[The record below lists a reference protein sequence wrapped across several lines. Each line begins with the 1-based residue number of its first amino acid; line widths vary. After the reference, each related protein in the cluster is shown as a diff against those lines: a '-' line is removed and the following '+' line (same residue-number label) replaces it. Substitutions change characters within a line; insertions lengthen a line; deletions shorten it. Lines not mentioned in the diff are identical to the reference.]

1 MQCNELPDTHI
12 NTCTNTLPNWVVQSV
27 DGASGPTLSCSHCS
41 QSGLEPVVRLLLL
54 ISISLSPLSICFLR
68 ACSSRLAAG
77 GYNVGKTSWWE
88 VLSCDPWYAALA
100 AAMGTVRKPGSGWD
114 TGGKLFLLSAMTH
127 KRKYHFKHLICSNSQ
142 PELELSTRL
151 REILIYL
158 ETS

>member
-27 DGASGPTLSCSHCS
+27 DGAGGPTLSCSHCS
-41 QSGLEPVVRLLLL
+41 QSGVEPVVR
-54 ISISLSPLSICFLR
+54 IAASHINFSFSSLYLFS
-68 ACSSRLAAG
+68 ACLQQSAG

-142 PELELSTRL
+142 PELELSMRL
-151 REILIYL
+151 HEILIFL
-158 ETS
+158 EPS